1 MNDFLPCSL
10 ARVRGAAEFQL
21 RALAFGSFHVL
32 TQWLRGHQWA
42 VAEIIAF
49 PIFTGDRAAL
59 DHMEAVLA
67 VLPGVYRLVR
77 ITGGRFGRNRG
88 DLRPQVRALVAMNAV
103 AFDRKPLGR
112 GGWAEPNPD
121 HPGIEFRNPVQC

>member
-1 MNDFLPCSL
+1 MNQFLPCSL
-10 ARVRGAAEFQL
+10 ARVRGEAEYQL
-21 RALAFGSFHVL
+21 RALASGSFYVQA
-32 TQWLRGHQWA
+32 QWLRGYELA

-59 DHMEAVLA
+59 DHMETTLA
-67 VLPGVYRLVR
+67 TLPGVYRLVR
-77 ITGGRFGRNRG
+77 ITGGKFGRNRG
-88 DLRPQVRALVAMNAV
+88 DLRPQVRALMAMNAV

-121 HPGIEFRNPVQC
+121 HPGIEFR